1 MSHCSND
8 QISLKFF
15 YTEPHPPTNLSAV
28 VQCKQGYE
36 IQINWQVRNTTNS
49 KIYIKVIISEI
60 SLTFTVLSILTSHCA
75 V

>member
-1 MSHCSND
+1 MVFTAYSMSQCSND

-36 IQINWQVRNTTNS
+36 IQIDWQVKYDR
-49 KIYIKVIISEI
+49 K
-60 SLTFTVLSILTSHCA
+60 
-75 V
+75 